1 MNFDVGF
8 CQHLGVED
16 SFGMDFLLLCLL
28 ACSYLPSLVFIY
40 GEIILDRLEMDCCMF
55 CFYYYHSCFLHRL
68 AHLDFFVTYLSFRG
82 SSLALC

>member
-1 MNFDVGF
+1 MNFDVGSY
-8 CQHLGVED
+8 QHLRVED

-55 CFYYYHSCFLHRL
+55 CFYYCRFCFLHRL
-68 AHLDFFVTYLSFRG
+68 AHLDFFVTCLSSRG
-82 SSLALC
+82 SSLVLC